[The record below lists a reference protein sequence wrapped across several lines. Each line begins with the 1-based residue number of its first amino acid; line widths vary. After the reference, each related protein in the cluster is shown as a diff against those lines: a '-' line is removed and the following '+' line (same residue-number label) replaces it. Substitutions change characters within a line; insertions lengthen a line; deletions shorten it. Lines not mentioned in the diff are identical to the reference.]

1 MGGKKHSY
9 KTTLPSGREA
19 KMHNGDRGFIKRAPC
34 TLRIWESFKFLPGFG
49 IPLVDKLSIG
59 AKTNAFPATLN
70 VSKHHLTAAC
80 LNNYYFLKDAG
91 SKHGSYVKLAKGGP
105 SKGGNGRVELHKGMT
120 FSVGRLGFK
129 VSDIQGAASD
139 NKAAIA
145 ARDKARKEAEAK
157 QAASGAK
164 EEELDSD
171 EEFADSD
178 DDDGGGGGGKATKL
192 DGPPVMFLSS
202 VDKKLAIRGR
212 IRATSPSGRTRRTTR
227 SRSPTTSPRSG
238 RWRRCTRGSCST
250 TTAGSSWRRPRAAS
264 APMSAC
270 RARNSLVN
278 LGDKLLLGGCRRAT
292 DALYPPILVRPLDG
306 IIEHMMGADELSVYD
321 MTIGRAAPIEADL
334 RGHGGARAQGG
345 AAGGG
350 LRRERGVA
358 ASGRGGGGVGGGRRE
373 RGERARG
380 DAAGGAAAARQAI
393 PAFAAAATR
402 HACWQ
407 LTCGEMMMGRSLG
420 VWEGGE
426 RGGGGRAGGGGR
438 EGVCARARCACAA
451 HCVRARGPPCVVA
464 GRGPTPGATRGP
476 GAPGASGSHRRGA
489 RRPR

>member
-59 AKTNAFPATLN
+59 AKTNSFPATLN

-178 DDDGGGGGGKATKL
+178 DDGGGGGGGKATKL

-212 IRATSPSGRTRRTTR
+212 IRATSTIGSHKENNKIAIADDVAAKRSVEAVHTRIVLDDDGKFFLEDASKGGLGTYVGL
-227 SRSPTTSPRSG
+227 PRKKFFE
-238 RWRRCTRGSCST
+238 
-250 TTAGSSWRRPRAAS
+250 
-264 APMSAC
+264 
-270 RARNSLVN
+270 VN
-278 LGDKLLLGGCRRAT
+278 PGDKLLLGGCRCAI

-321 MTIGRAAPIEADL
+321 MTIVGAAPIQK
-334 RGHGGARAQGG
+334 RIS
-345 AAGGG
+345 AAMGE
-350 LRRERGVA
+350 LAPKA
-358 ASGRGGGGVGGGRRE
+358 APQE
-373 RGERARG
+373 E
-380 DAAGGAAAARQAI
+380 D
-393 PAFAAAATR
+393 
-402 HACWQ
+402 
-407 LTCGEMMMGRSLG
+407 
-420 VWEGGE
+420 
-426 RGGGGRAGGGGR
+426 
-438 EGVCARARCACAA
+438 
-451 HCVRARGPPCVVA
+451 
-464 GRGPTPGATRGP
+464 
-476 GAPGASGSHRRGA
+476 
-489 RRPR
+489 